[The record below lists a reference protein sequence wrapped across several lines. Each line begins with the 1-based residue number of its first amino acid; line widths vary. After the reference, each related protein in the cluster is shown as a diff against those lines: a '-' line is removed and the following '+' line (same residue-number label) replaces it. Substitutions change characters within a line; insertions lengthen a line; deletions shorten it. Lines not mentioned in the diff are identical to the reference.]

1 MAIQTEKIKAVMDAI
16 VAAQAPCTRAAMPQ
30 DRVGDCPLRLA
41 GDLHLHRDTR
51 LADAMPTV
59 GSRRLALC
67 QSTDESVSAVI
78 AAIVPAHNEEDHLA
92 ACLQSLQRAACCADL
107 LGEPITVVVVLDSCS
122 DASEAIARR
131 CGADVLTIQA
141 RNVGAARALGA
152 QRAIELGARW
162 LAFTDADSVVDPG
175 WLAAQLAQ
183 RSDAVCG
190 SVAVTDWGSYGE
202 AMRKH
207 YDATYTDADGHHHIH
222 GANLGVS
229 TDAYLAA
236 GGFRRLESSEDV
248 ALVEVLEAQGALIA
262 WSASPRVVTS
272 ARRIFRAPLGFGA
285 TLLRVERESQQ
296 VAAAGTA

>member
-1 MAIQTEKIKAVMDAI
+1 M
-16 VAAQAPCTRAAMPQ
+16 
-30 DRVGDCPLRLA
+30 
-41 GDLHLHRDTR
+41 
-51 LADAMPTV
+51 
-59 GSRRLALC
+59 
-67 QSTDESVSAVI
+67 I
-78 AAIVPAHNEEDHLA
+78 AAFVPAHNEEDHLA
-92 ACLQSLQRAACCADL
+92 ACPQSLRRATACPDL
-107 LGEPITVVVVLDSCS
+107 RGEPTVVVVVLDCCS

-131 CGADVLTIQA
+131 CGTHVVMIEA

-190 SVAVTDWGSYGE
+190 TVAVTDWGSYGE
-202 AMRKH
+202 PMRKH

-229 TDAYLAA
+229 TGAYLAA
-236 GGFRRLESSEDV
+236 GGFRRLASSEDV
-248 ALVEVLEAQGALIA
+248 ALVEVLQAQGALIA

-272 ARRIFRAPLGFGA
+272 ARRIFCAPLGFGA
-285 TLLRVERESQQ
+285 TLLRVERERQQ
-296 VAAAGTA
+296 VGAAGCA